1 MRIFRRPLSHKPR
14 SKSSVV
20 TSKPANGGQ
29 VKTGQWMEGAKPSLF

>member
-1 MRIFRRPLSHKPR
+1 MKNHFSLLLVALLP
-14 SKSSVV
+14 SVV